1 MARPRHA
8 MRVHPLRT
16 KGVAVGIPV
25 AAVVAFGA
33 HSVLGVTPLS
43 DQQDTSAP
51 TSAAPQAAA
60 PVQGYGLDQAPPPTT
75 LGLLAAPVDEPGAIG
90 TTGSSSGPIAGPAA
104 RQTTTHRIT
113 PPVQTVAIPAAAAAA
128 KPSMLTFSG
137 GGERAAAPA
146 AEPAPAPVQRAAAP
160 ESYDE
165 APQQEPSWQEAPAQE
180 AGWQEAAWE
189 ESAPQQQSGGGGAL
203 LGLDLGVAKV
213 SVLSFG

>member
-16 KGVAVGIPV
+16 TGVAVGMPV

-60 PVQGYGLDQAPPPTT
+60 PVQGYGLDQAPAPTT

-90 TTGSSSGPIAGPAA
+90 TSGSSSGPIAGPAA

-128 KPSMLTFSG
+128 KPTMMTFSG
-137 GGERAAAPA
+137 GGEGASS
-146 AEPAPAPVQRAAAP
+146 PAPAPAPRVAAT

-165 APQQEPSWQEAPAQE
+165 APWQEAPQEEAPQQETAQQE
-180 AGWQEAAWE
+180 A
-189 ESAPQQQSGGGGAL
+189 APQQQSRGGGAL

>member
-43 DQQDTSAP
+43 DQQDTSTSTAP
-51 TSAAPQAAA
+51 EAAA
-60 PVQGYGLDQAPPPTT
+60 PAQAYGLAQAPPPTA
-75 LGLLAAPVDEPGAIG
+75 LGLLAAPVDEPAAAG
-90 TTGSSSGPIAGPAA
+90 TTGSSPGSAPGSPAAPAA
-104 RQTTTHRIT
+104 RQTTTHRIV
-113 PPVQTVAIPAAAAAA
+113 PPVETVAIPAAAPA
-128 KPSMLTFSG
+128 KPSMMTFSG
-137 GGERAAAPA
+137 GGERASDPAPA
-146 AEPAPAPVQRAAAP
+146 AAPAPAPTQRAAAP
-160 ESYDE
+160 ESHDE
-165 APQQEPSWQEAPAQE
+165 APQQEAPR
-180 AGWQEAAWE
+180 E